1 MGLKYIE
8 HAKTIFLTLLIV
20 LSVTLTFTIWTYTP
34 TYDTIEQTP
43 VVNILIA
50 ESKRVDDVIKPY
62 KMITSRETN
71 MAGSMT
77 PFDLER
83 VVNVMKGWE
92 ISDLTLEDND
102 LTDDEL
108 NNLIGTDHRYTLFF
122 PDDVPF
128 PVYDNILPFSIT
140 NIPEDGFDRLIV
152 NWNRSNNDQLKVY
165 FASSKT
171 NTLYSAVARDVD
183 WELFEQ
189 KVVGPTVDFSKFTE
203 IQRKGKLSLYVSAQD
218 VESIRYT
225 YYLKEIDTKRFQDA
239 LFSDSSLVR
248 QSPVGTTNEEYSDG
262 TSLMNVNLLERTLSF
277 VNPSAETSVPAIPS
291 KLVFDSLYY
300 VNEHGGWT
308 DEFRFAKINPANQQ
322 IDYQLYLLGYPVFST
337 ETSTK
342 ITTFW
347 GDPGIYN
354 YLRPYYTL
362 DLSLPFDTVI
372 STLPSGEKASRVMQ
386 MLKEID
392 FNNVDELTPGYHLTR
407 DNEKRLLIL
416 EPSWFYLSNNQWIR
430 LSSEDL
436 GGGQFGLE

>member
-8 HAKTIFLTLLIV
+8 HAKSIFLALLIV

-34 TYDTIEQTP
+34 TYDTIESTP
-43 VVNILIA
+43 VVDILIA
-50 ESKRVDDVIKPY
+50 ETKRIDDVIKPY
-62 KMITSRETN
+62 KMIASRENN
-71 MAGSMT
+71 MTGSMET
-77 PFDLER
+77 FDLER
-83 VVNVMKGWE
+83 VVTVMKDWQ
-92 ISDLTLEDND
+92 ISDLTLEDTE
-102 LTDDEL
+102 LTNEEL
-108 NNLIGTDHRYTLFF
+108 NELVGANNRYTLFF

-140 NIPEDGFDRLIV
+140 DIPEDGFDRLIV
-152 NWNRSNNDQLKVY
+152 NWNRTDSEQLKVY

-171 NTLYSAVARDVD
+171 KTLYSAVAKNVD
-183 WELFEQ
+183 WKLFDQ
-189 KVVGPTVDFSKFTE
+189 KVVSSTLGFSKFTD
-203 IQRKGKLSLYVSAQD
+203 IQRKGNLSLYVSAQD

-225 YYLKEIDTKRFQDA
+225 YYLKEIDPKRFQDA
-239 LFSDSSLVR
+239 LFSDPSLVR

-262 TSLMNVNLLERTLSF
+262 TSLMNVNSLERTLSF
-277 VNPSAETSVPAIPS
+277 VNPSAETLVPASPS
-291 KLVFDSLYY
+291 KLVFDSLNYI
-300 VNEHGGWT
+300 NEHGGWT

-342 ITTFW
+342 ITAFW

-386 MLKEID
+386 LVKDID
-392 FNNVDELTPGYHLTR
+392 FNNVDELTPGYYLTR
-407 DNEKRLLIL
+407 DDEKRLLIL
-416 EPSWFYLSNNQWIR
+416 EPSWFYLSNNQWTR
-430 LSSEDL
+430 LSPEDL
-436 GGGQFGLE
+436 GGGKHGLE